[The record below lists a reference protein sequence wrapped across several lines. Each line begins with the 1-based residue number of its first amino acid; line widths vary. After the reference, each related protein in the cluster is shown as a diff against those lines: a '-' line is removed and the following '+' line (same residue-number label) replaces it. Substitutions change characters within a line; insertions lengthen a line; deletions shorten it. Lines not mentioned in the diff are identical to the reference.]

1 MSLDKFMTKLKYG
14 DRAAFDKIYESTRK
28 SVYYIA
34 LSIVGDKAT
43 AEDVMQN
50 AYLSMLRNADKY
62 RDGTNAYAWIA
73 RIAKNEAL
81 NVKKRKLRECPIDET
96 ENAALFGTTET
107 DDFGLLTELAR
118 KVLPPDE
125 FTIIMLATVCGYKR
139 REIGEM
145 LEMPTPTVSWK
156 YNNATAKMREV
167 LNG

>member
-73 RIAKNEAL
+73 RIVKNEAL
-81 NVKKRKLRECPIDET
+81 NVKKRIMRECPIDET

-107 DDFGLLTELAR
+107 DDFGLLTDLAR
-118 KVLPPDE
+118 KVLSEDE

-156 YNNATAKMREV
+156 YNNATAKMREA

>member
-73 RIAKNEAL
+73 RIVKNEAL
-81 NVKKRKLRECPIDET
+81 NVKKRKMRECPIDET

-107 DDFGLLTELAR
+107 DDFGLLTDLAR
-118 KVLPPDE
+118 KVLSPDE

-156 YNNATAKMREV
+156 YNNATAKMREA